1 VLISLS
7 IFISTDIG
15 FRGISRCFSAF
26 QGYGGLTISE
36 MSYSCI
42 RQWVLRLGYG
52 LLQQMPARRT
62 DWIYLMD
69 YSIQLGH
76 HRCLLILGVTQQ
88 SLIEQGYELCHEQMQ
103 VLDIYISPTHR
114 AE

>member
-1 VLISLS
+1 
-7 IFISTDIG
+7 
-15 FRGISRCFSAF
+15 
-26 QGYGGLTISE
+26 